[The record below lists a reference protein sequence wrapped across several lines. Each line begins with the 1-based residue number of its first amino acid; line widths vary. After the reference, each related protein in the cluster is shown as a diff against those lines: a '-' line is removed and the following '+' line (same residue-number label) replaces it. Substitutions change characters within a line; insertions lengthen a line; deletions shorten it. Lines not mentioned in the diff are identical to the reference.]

1 MSGVFGQRF
10 GPEVRRPGA
19 QLLDELHQL
28 GLRVLPGEVRVRLRE
43 AGLREQGH
51 HRGPRE
57 RLGEEDRLG
66 VAAPHL
72 GDQPL
77 PERDGLRVRVVD
89 AVHRDPQPAPVQHD
103 VEHRLPERLA
113 VVRVPVEVVD
123 VLVALGRVL
132 GELDRPVGAPL
143 EPVGM
148 VAEPRDGREST
159 GGRGRARAPCR
170 ARAAPRPGRRAP
182 PPYRAP
188 DGSRR
193 ARPRRPRS
201 PTGCRGR
208 PAPPARR
215 CSAPSGSSARS
226 GGSAGGRRRRSRAR
240 RARGRSPS
248 TPAKPP
254 HDRGKSSYQALA
266 RARSRSTS
274 TSRGALRPA
283 PCRSPEP
290 SSAAAARHSSTE
302 PSPKRIAPSE
312 SSPAR
317 SCCPAATFRSY
328 SSSHPAYRSTQ
339 ATTSNRWRPGSS
351 TVNPPA

>member
-1 MSGVFGQRF
+1 MSGVVRPEVR
-10 GPEVRRPGA
+10 PEVRRPGA

-143 EPVGM
+143 EPVGV
-148 VAEPRDGREST
+148 VAEPRMV
-159 GGRGRARAPCR
+159 GRALEGEVERELHPVLVQRRGQGDELRLRAELRMDRVVPALGGPDR
-170 ARAAPRPGRRAP
+170 PRAAGV
-182 PPYRAP
+182 
-188 DGSRR
+188 
-193 ARPRRPRS
+193 AR
-201 PTGCRGR
+201 
-208 PAPPARR
+208 
-215 CSAPSGSSARS
+215 
-226 GGSAGGRRRRSRAR
+226 
-240 RARGRSPS
+240 
-248 TPAKPP
+248 
-254 HDRGKSSYQALA
+254 
-266 RARSRSTS
+266 
-274 TSRGALRPA
+274 LRPLGVVRPLPVRPPDRVDRREVDDVEAELGELGDDRRHAGEAA
-283 PCRSPEP
+283 P
-290 SSAAAARHSSTE
+290 
-302 PSPKRIAPSE
+302 
-312 SSPAR
+312 
-317 SCCPAATFRSY
+317 
-328 SSSHPAYRSTQ
+328 
-339 ATTSNRWRPGSS
+339 
-351 TVNPPA
+351 